1 MKMESMRK
9 RVYIMLLMTLTT
21 VIAAAQTAQDLLSE
35 ANAKYEAGQ
44 MEAALE
50 LYTQAANK
58 GLAEAQFLVGKMYY
72 LGESGAKDYSSASMW
87 FKRAARQRHAKAEYG
102 LATCYM
108 NGDGLPV
115 NYDQALMYMK
125 ASALRGYV
133 PAQRKL
139 AELYQKGV
147 LVEADSV
154 EAKRWRDMSDGKDVA
169 LVPEIE
175 RPTKIIAQA
184 PGSSDAASV
193 AAAAASVAAPA
204 TSVAAPASA
213 APVAAPADS
222 PVVSYSAT
230 ILPPAER
237 PDSLVKLID
246 LVKLSRTEKLDSLNQ
261 ALMDSLTTTGVLN
274 KRMVA
279 TIDSMMIADSLE
291 VVRLEK
297 LKQLKMQ
304 VAQQAQRKKSLVV
317 LPKESEIQR
326 DMPPTVSTHW
336 DVPLEALTL
345 KQDGTEVPAPSA
357 TPTPTPPTDTSSA
370 APGAPYARTN
380 RRGDEP
386 DERCPRGAHPLSRR
400 PVTVSYRCHQAK
412 IPVAG
417 TGTGKFHQDYRDG

>member
-1 MKMESMRK
+1 
-9 RVYIMLLMTLTT
+9 MLLMTLTT

-139 AELYQKGV
+139 AELYQKGI

-193 AAAAASVAAPA
+193 AAAAASVAAP
-204 TSVAAPASA
+204 VSA

-291 VVRLEK
+291 TVRLEK

-317 LPKESEIQR
+317 LPKESEHFYFFLMQQ
-326 DMPPTVSTHW
+326 
-336 DVPLEALTL
+336 LL
-345 KQDGTEVPAPSA
+345 
-357 TPTPTPPTDTSSA
+357 
-370 APGAPYARTN
+370 
-380 RRGDEP
+380 
-386 DERCPRGAHPLSRR
+386 
-400 PVTVSYRCHQAK
+400 
-412 IPVAG
+412 
-417 TGTGKFHQDYRDG
+417 